1 MVHTDVAAM
10 VQWFT
15 HPEPKETTMKVT
27 LDVTRLLAE
36 NTITREEHDRLVLL
50 GRRDSGLVLVNALV
64 GFGVI
69 AVALGTVALV
79 PSALAGAI
87 IGGMLMAVGV
97 TLTLAGPSRWAVLS
111 TICILIAALLLGAGL
126 VLLSQGVSTIGDMG
140 NTAALMPLALAF
152 VLVAALFGFCAALA
166 RSGLLASLAVLLLFA
181 ALGGSSY
188 YDAATY
194 GLQVSQPFATVVL
207 FSTLALAAHWLSRG
221 LAPQWE
227 RLLTIVARVALFL
240 ANLGFWIGSLWG
252 DDLDWLVHGRDFRIS
267 AHDFTVAWAVLLV
280 GTGLWAGRT
289 DRRWVLNLVAVFG
302 GIHFYTQWF
311 EWVGATPGS
320 LLLGGLVLLVCAVL
334 LWRLNRGAP
343 ATAHG

>member
-1 MVHTDVAAM
+1 
-10 VQWFT
+10 
-15 HPEPKETTMKVT
+15 MKVT
-27 LDVTRLLAE
+27 LDLSRLLADG
-36 NTITREEHDRLVLL
+36 TITREEHDRLAVL
-50 GRRDSGLVLVNALV
+50 GRRDTAMVLVNVLV
-64 GFGVI
+64 GFGVV

-87 IGGMLMAVGV
+87 IGGMLMAAGV
-97 TLTLAGPSRWAVLS
+97 TLTLAGPQRWTVLA

-126 VLLSQGVSTIGDMG
+126 ILLSQGVATFDDVS
-140 NTAALMPLALAF
+140 NAHVVMPLALAL
-152 VLVAALFGFCAALA
+152 VLVALLFGFCAALA

-188 YDAATY
+188 YEAATY

-207 FSTLALAAHWLSRG
+207 FSALALAAHLLSRR

-227 RLLTIVARVALFL
+227 RLATIVARVALFL

-252 DDLDWLVHGRDFRIS
+252 DDLDWLVHGPDFTIS
-267 AHDFTVAWAVLLV
+267 PHDFAVAWALLLL
-280 GTGLWAGRT
+280 GTAVWAGRT

-320 LLLGGLVLLVCAVL
+320 LLLGGLILLVSAIL
-334 LWRLNRGAP
+334 LWRLNSSHEKTPTQRA
-343 ATAHG
+343 A